1 MRKYTLVILFF
12 CLSPIFTDDSPQVDC
27 FTYPYYS
34 DVDLEEC
41 SDLTPAKGQQCCLL
55 EYKNNGGEGTAC
67 IALDDAGKK
76 DRNSIINEL
85 KKNSAYKDATANIIC
100 EGDSSSF
107 LKVSLLFISL
117 LLII

>member
-1 MRKYTLVILFF
+1 M
-12 CLSPIFTDDSPQVDC
+12 LSSRI
-27 FTYPYYS
+27 
-34 DVDLEEC
+34 
-41 SDLTPAKGQQCCLL
+41 
-55 EYKNNGGEGTAC
+55 KNYGKEGTAC

-85 KKNSAYKDATANIIC
+85 KKNPGYQDAKANIIC

>member
-27 FTYPYYS
+27 STTPNYS
-34 DVDLEEC
+34 DVDLEDC
-41 SDLTPAKGQQCCLL
+41 SDLTTAKGQQCCLL
-55 EYKNNGGEGTAC
+55 EYKINGKEGTAC

-76 DRNSIINEL
+76 DRNSIINKL
-85 KKNSAYKDATANIIC
+85 KQDPNYIDATANIIC

>member
-27 FTYPYYS
+27 STTPNYS
-34 DVDLEEC
+34 DVDLEDC
-41 SDLTPAKGQQCCLL
+41 SDYTPAKGQQCCLL

-85 KKNSAYKDATANIIC
+85 KKDPNYKDATANIIC

>member
-12 CLSPIFTDDSPQVDC
+12 CLTPIFTDDSSDVDC
-27 FTYPYYS
+27 FEKPYYS
-34 DVDLEEC
+34 NVDLEVC
-41 SDLTPAKGQQCCLL
+41 SELTTAKGQQCCLL
-55 EYKNNGGEGTAC
+55 QYQNNGEKGTAC

-76 DRNSIINEL
+76 DRNSIINKL
-85 KKNSAYKDATANIIC
+85 KQDPNYIDATANIIC